1 MRVIKLRKRNM
12 KIILASASPR
22 RRELLSAVCRDFE
35 IKTAETDETL
45 DEGVHPRRGVEIL
58 AVRKGGAVADSLSAD
73 EVKNSIII
81 SSDTLVEL
89 GGVPLGKPET
99 TARAK
104 EMLRELSGKA
114 HFVHTGIAVR
124 AGGTLFSG
132 VATTGVY
139 FREITD
145 DEIDEYIATGE
156 PMDKAGAYGI
166 QGLGGRFV
174 EKIEGD
180 FDTVVGFSMKLLEE
194 LCDKAGVSLAN

>member
-1 MRVIKLRKRNM
+1 M

-45 DEGVHPRRGVEIL
+45 DESIHPRRGVEIL
-58 AVRKGGAVADSLSAD
+58 AIRKGRAVADTLGAE
-73 EVKNSIII
+73 EVKNCVII

-89 GGVPLGKPET
+89 GGIPLGKPES
-99 TARAK
+99 AAHAK
-104 EMLRELSGKA
+104 KMLRELSGKA
-114 HFVHTGIAVR
+114 HFVHTGIAVH
-124 AGGTLFSG
+124 AGGKLYSG

-139 FREITD
+139 FRELTD
-145 DEIDEYIATGE
+145 AEIDEYIATGE

-166 QGLGGRFV
+166 QGLGGKFV

-180 FDTVVGFSMKLLEE
+180 FDTVVGFSMRLLGE
-194 LCDKAGVSLAN
+194 LCEQAGVSISE